1 MADTVRS
8 MAGFGWGRVQRAEA
22 MSEKPKMP
30 PMEVQLGSSG
40 WRHMPLP
47 VGSFCSVKSK
57 VELAPPSEELRQA
70 TAEPMRRDA
79 LKKQRIRLAETRHQ
93 KG

>member
-1 MADTVRS
+1 
-8 MAGFGWGRVQRAEA
+8 
-22 MSEKPKMP
+22 MSEKLKIP

-47 VGSFCSVKSK
+47 VASFASVKSK
-57 VELAPPSEELRQA
+57 AELASPAAELRQA
-70 TAEPMRRDA
+70 RAEPIRRDA
-79 LKKQRIRLAETRHQ
+79 LKKQRSRLAEIRRR

>member
-1 MADTVRS
+1 
-8 MAGFGWGRVQRAEA
+8 

-47 VGSFCSVKSK
+47 VGSLKSK
-57 VELAPPSEELRQA
+57 VELAPPSAELRQA

-79 LKKQRIRLAETRHQ
+79 LKKQRSRLAETRHQ